1 MKIKTPPLKALIIT
15 CAMLSAFALFAGN
28 TCTWTGGAGDGN
40 WATPGNWGDNVPV
53 SGNGD
58 RVILSNTGNSAVIS
72 NGLGTISIDGLTIA
86 AGSQAF
92 KLVGDAIQLESVVS
106 VASVNPAAADLE
118 KIAIYDKTSVG
129 EIEIATPLVLPTGTH
144 YFHIVSGA
152 ALHLSGVISGKGG
165 FDYQST
171 KTDWQSRLWKET
183 DRLKISG
190 DNTFEGTVYLRNYC
204 TDIVT
209 TNALGKAGK
218 SVYLGQ
224 NYYSKYK
231 FSAEGHYAYTFRAS
245 SADTWCFFM
254 ADAELDKLE
263 FYQTGSKFELDG
275 EGPVSVSFLQ
285 GLYVASGITVTDSHT
300 LEVSFPS
307 GGTVHV
313 HEKFSQGK
321 VYIGDNDS
329 QREDHV
335 GGRLHLHCDDVS
347 YRSFYMSQGSVALY
361 SPGVLNETEVPTYY
375 YRRTDGVTC
384 YYLNG
389 NDQTIDHLDTTN
401 LDQVKYIADTGR
413 FFQSD
418 TPATLTLKATADGSA
433 NVSFKDA
440 LSVIYDAQGPYR
452 QAITNRTITMT
463 GDLVVSNGTFA
474 LVGTTTMKNVG
485 QVRVTSGGVFE
496 IASTTA
502 KSLENVKKII
512 VEDGGLLKLATAAD
526 PFAGRTEVLLEIGAQ
541 LDPGAGRTLTSALL
555 KYDGVIV
562 ANDRYQKIGGADP
575 TAEPVAW
582 MAGDAVLAV
591 DGKIAYWKQAVDG
604 AWDDATKWAPATPAP
619 DIAVNMTAEGASY
632 TVTVD
637 EDPGDAYKN
646 INASHEPGGTATLE
660 IAAPFETASPNVV
673 FGAGSAVSLVENG
686 AWTWTPATPSDGN
699 PYDTATH
706 LTMKDGAT
714 FTVDGGTFFANG
726 YRGVFALGG
735 EDNATTSTLS
745 VVSGLFD
752 FLGANTISAHLSVNP
767 GGRLKISGDGVAK
780 FRGSNQSVGL
790 YGKGGTIDVS
800 GSGRLELCGGDG
812 RWFGGDTTF
821 RENAVLVTTG
831 RASDGGR
838 PRAYLTPPAAG
849 ETMEI
854 LFKDHARVGVTEGA
868 LVSDYFYRLT
878 LGNGVA
884 GTTTKL
890 TLAGD
895 GVYNLGNFVEVGLA
909 AGRGELRQSSG
920 TANLASSRGLA
931 VGTCDADAT
940 TATPIDCSGLLEVSG
955 GTMLITAGAWNE
967 YNRFNGFTVGN
978 GYYVK
983 AGREGRFEG
992 RAVISGGTVT
1002 NDGYRSV
1009 IGIGLGQ
1016 AKGELVQTGGTHI
1029 KAGDGGDIIVGFS
1042 GGEGLFAI
1050 SNGLFQTLKSID
1062 IWVGGCPTNEL
1073 QRYLAYCPDR
1083 RDAKGVLDVAG
1094 GSFVSLDGRLF
1105 VGVDGSGELAIGETG
1120 RLEVKELALSNAVDR
1135 AAGTETR
1142 MRCTF
1147 GPTGVGKATVSA
1159 GLRIDPGVKLTV
1171 DASAYAGGPKG
1182 FYVLEAANRTGDF
1195 AEEDVTVIPP
1205 PDNRFKTSVKWR
1217 GNKLRVGLSE
1227 GMLMI
1232 VR

>member
-1 MKIKTPPLKALIIT
+1 MKKAVMMLV
-15 CAMLSAFALFAGN
+15 AALSAFALFAGN
-28 TCTWTGGAGDGN
+28 TCTWTGQAGDGN
-40 WATPGNWGDNVPV
+40 WATSGNWENDIRPE

-92 KLVGDAIQLESVVS
+92 KLVGDAIQLESKS
-106 VASVNPAAADLE
+106 GSSSPFDVA
-118 KIAIYDKTSVG
+118 AIYDVTTDG
-129 EIEIATPLVLPTGTH
+129 EVEIATPLVLPTGTH
-144 YFHIVSGA
+144 YFRLVSGA
-152 ALHLSGVISGKGG
+152 ALHLSGVISGAGG

-171 KTDWQSRLWKET
+171 ATSWKSTSWRET

-190 DNTFEGTVYLRNYC
+190 DNTFEGTVWLRNYC
-204 TDIVT
+204 ADLASRT
-209 TNALGKAGK
+209 ALGKAEK
-218 SVYLGQ
+218 TVYLVNHYAQ
-224 NYYSKYK
+224 YR
-231 FSAEGHYAYTFRAS
+231 FSAGGHYAYNFSVSDGADYLYFV
-245 SADTWCFFM
+245 ADTTI
-254 ADAELDKLE
+254 DKLTC
-263 FYQTGSKFELDG
+263 YQSNSNVELDG
-275 EGPVSVSFLQ
+275 EGPYSVSFLN
-285 GLYVASGITVTDSHT
+285 GFYVTGAIDDAKHK
-300 LEVSFPS
+300 LDISFPS
-307 GGTVHV
+307 GGAVHV
-313 HEKFSQGK
+313 YEKFAHGS
-321 VYIGDNDS
+321 VSLGDRDNVRGD
-329 QREDHV
+329 EKYV
-335 GGRLHLHCDDVS
+335 GGRLHLHCADVS
-347 YRSFYMSQGSVALY
+347 YTSLRMPQGSVELY
-361 SPGVLNETEVPTYY
+361 SPGVLNETDVPTYY
-375 YRRTDGVTC
+375 YRRTDGITC

-389 NDQTIDHLDTTN
+389 NGQTIDHLDTTTSF
-401 LDQVKYIADTGR
+401 DQTKYIADTGR

-418 TPATLTLKATADGSA
+418 TPAMLTLKATADGSA

-452 QAITNRTITMT
+452 QEITNRTITMT

-474 LVGTTTMKNVG
+474 LVGTTTMKNAG

-496 IASTTA
+496 IASSTA

-512 VEDGGLLKLATAAD
+512 IEDGGLLKLATAAD
-526 PFAGRTEVLLEIGAQ
+526 PFAGRTEVLLETGAQ
-541 LDPGAGRTLTSALL
+541 MDPGAGRTLTSVLL

-562 ANDRYQKIGGADP
+562 ANNRYQKIGGTDP
-575 TAEPVAW
+575 TAEEVAW

-591 DGKIAYWKQAVDG
+591 DGKIAYWKQAIDG
-604 AWDDATKWAPATPAP
+604 TWGDETKWAPATPAS
-619 DIAVNMTAEGASY
+619 DIAVNLTAEGSSY

-637 EDPGDAYKN
+637 EDPGVAYKN
-646 INASHEPGGTATLE
+646 LNVSHEPGGTATLE
-660 IAAPFETASPNVV
+660 IAAPFETDSPDVV
-673 FGAGSAVSLVENG
+673 FGAGAVVSLVENG
-686 AWTWTPATPSDGN
+686 FWTWTPVPTGGGTA
-699 PYDTATH
+699 YDIATH

-714 FTVDGGTFFANG
+714 FTVDGGTFFANE

-735 EDNATTSTLS
+735 ADNATTSTLS

-752 FLGANTISAHLSVNP
+752 FLGANTTSAHLSVNP
-767 GGRLKISGDGVAK
+767 GGRLEVSGDGVAK
-780 FRGSNQSVGL
+780 FRGANQSIGL
-790 YGKGGTIDVS
+790 YGNGGIIDVS

-854 LFKDHARVGVTEGA
+854 LFKDHARIGATEGA
-868 LVSDYFYRLT
+868 LVSDYFYRLS
-878 LGNGVA
+878 LANGIA

-1009 IGIGLGQ
+1009 IGVGIGQ

-1029 KAGDGGDIIVGFS
+1029 KAGDSGDIIVGFS

-1073 QRYLAYCPDR
+1073 QRYLPYCPDR

-1094 GSFVSLDGRLF
+1094 GRFVSSNGRLF

-1120 RLEVKELALSNAVDR
+1120 LLTVKELAFSNAVDR
-1135 AAGTETR
+1135 ALGTETR

-1147 GPTGVGKATVSA
+1147 GPTGVGKATVSSS
-1159 GLRIDPGVKLTV
+1159 LRIDPGAKLIV
-1171 DASAYAGGPKG
+1171 DASAYTGAAKG
-1182 FYVLEAANRTGDF
+1182 FYVLETANRTGDF
-1195 AEEDVTVIPP
+1195 AEKDVTVIPP
-1205 PDNRFKTSVKWR
+1205 PDNRLRTSVKWR

-1227 GMLMI
+1227 GMSLI
-1232 VR
+1232 IR